1 MSGANQPITA
11 IEVVADNTAS
21 SRCDEG
27 FLRMRRLVLRNRRAD
42 GSTSAPYACDVV
54 SRRHVDAVAAVI
66 WERAPGHAVRVA
78 LKTGIRPPILLRR
91 GDDKMAGDAA
101 SLLLAEIVAGVI
113 EDEPG
118 QRESIERRAAEECA
132 EEAGYDVAPEAV
144 QALGGPLYPSP
155 GVTDEMV
162 HFRAVEAS
170 LGQRGDAPGD
180 GSPMEEGGGV
190 VVLPLREA
198 IRLCREG
205 TLCDMKTEIALL
217 RLCDHLGYVPSLDCF
232 VDDLDAGLR
241 RRRDAL
247 PPLV

>member
-1 MSGANQPITA
+1 MSSANEPITA
-11 IEVVADNTAS
+11 IEVVADNTAA
-21 SRCDEG
+21 SRCEEG

-66 WERAPGHAVRVA
+66 WERAPGGTVRVA

-91 GDDKMAGDAA
+91 GDDGMAGDAA

-132 EEAGYDVAPEAV
+132 EEAGYDVAPESV
-144 QALGGPLYPSP
+144 RALGGPLHPSP
-155 GVTDEMV
+155 GVTDELV
-162 HFRAVEAS
+162 HFRAIEAS
-170 LGQRGDAPGD
+170 LDGRGDAPGD

-190 VVLPLREA
+190 VVMPLREA
-198 IRLCREG
+198 IRRCRDG
-205 TLCDMKTEIALL
+205 TFPDMKTEVALL
-217 RLCDHLGYVPSLDCF
+217 RLSDQLGYVPALDCF
-232 VDDLDAGLR
+232 LDDLDPALKS
-241 RRRDAL
+241 RRDAL
-247 PPLV
+247 PPTI